1 MGVASVALLAALL
14 GCCGLPAPGSSLAA
28 ASAAGCPGATLQP
41 TAADVRA
48 AAATTLCLID
58 RLRVARHL
66 KALRVNRAL
75 AAVAG
80 ERLASMLRL
89 DYFSDTQPGGQ
100 TPMTLAAASGYRAHA
115 AGYEVGEVVAW
126 GTSTYSTPAHIVSAW
141 MASPPHRE
149 LILEGAFHDAGVAVT
164 AGVPAVVGHGA
175 RGATYA
181 IEFGLRWF

>member
-1 MGVASVALLAALL
+1 MGGAGTLLLAALL
-14 GCCGLPAPGSSLAA
+14 GCCGPLAGRAA
-28 ASAAGCPGATLQP
+28 ASAGCPGATLRP
-41 TAADVRA
+41 STADTPA
-48 AAATTLCLID
+48 AAAATLCLID

-66 KALRVNRAL
+66 RPLRSNRAL
-75 AAVAG
+75 GTVAADQ
-80 ERLASMLRL
+80 LASMLRL

-100 TPMTLAAASGYRAHA
+100 TPMTLAAASGYEAHA

-126 GTSTYSTPAHIVSAW
+126 GTSTYSTPAHVVSAW